1 MPDSDITILVEFPDR
16 PGVRQAGLGTATLAE
31 LEAKSKEALDKA
43 MTVIEGMAQRASQF
57 KDKIPHDFNQAEI
70 EFGVKLDY
78 EVGALLAKAGAEGS
92 ITVTLTWERAKK
104 TATNE
109 PWPLS
114 PSSPQP

>member
-16 PGVRQAGLGTATLAE
+16 PGVHQASLSKEDLA
-31 LEAKSKEALDKA
+31 AKSKEALDKA
-43 MTVIEGMAQRASQF
+43 MTVIEGMAQRASQL
-57 KDKIPHDFNQAEI
+57 KDKIPHDFTQAEI

-114 PSSPQP
+114 PPSPQP